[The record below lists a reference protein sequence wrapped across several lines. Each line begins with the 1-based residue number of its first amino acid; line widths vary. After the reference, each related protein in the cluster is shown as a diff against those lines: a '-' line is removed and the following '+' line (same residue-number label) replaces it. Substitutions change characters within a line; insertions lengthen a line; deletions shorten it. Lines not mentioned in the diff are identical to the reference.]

1 MLDLSKNKNL
11 GDNLAKTT
19 AQLRLRAEH
28 LLAEPSRN
36 DPRQRVLIA
45 LAGVPGSGKSTVATT
60 LLEDLNRHG
69 IRHRFTIL
77 TIMLLQDGF
86 HYSRHVLS
94 SFNDPALAFRR
105 RGAPFTFDATGFLEI
120 VKKLKQM
127 PVTGCGEHAM
137 IIGAPSFDHAEMDPV
152 PNSISLSSEARLVII
167 EGNYTLLNEAPWD
180 QIADLVDDKWFVDV
194 AEDVARLRLAARHL
208 KAGIENTMELALL
221 RADENDVPNGA
232 YIRKNLI
239 EPHVRIIN

>member
-28 LLAEPSRN
+28 LLAEQSRN

-45 LAGVPGSGKSTVATT
+45 LAGVPGSGKSTVATA

-69 IRHRFTIL
+69 IRHVAVL
-77 TIMLLQDGF
+77 PMDGF

-120 VKKLKQM
+120 VKKLKLM

-137 IIGAPSFDHAEMDPV
+137 IIRAPSFDHAEMDPV

-167 EGNYTLLNEAPWD
+167 EGNYTLLHEAPWD
-180 QIADLVDDKWFVDV
+180 QIADLVDDK
-194 AEDVARLRLAARHL
+194 
-208 KAGIENTMELALL
+208 
-221 RADENDVPNGA
+221 
-232 YIRKNLI
+232 
-239 EPHVRIIN
+239 

>member
-69 IRHRFTIL
+69 IRHVAVL
-77 TIMLLQDGF
+77 PMDGF

-180 QIADLVDDKWFVDV
+180 QIADLVDDK
-194 AEDVARLRLAARHL
+194 
-208 KAGIENTMELALL
+208 
-221 RADENDVPNGA
+221 
-232 YIRKNLI
+232 
-239 EPHVRIIN
+239 

>member
-11 GDNLAKTT
+11 GDNLAKTA

-28 LLAEPSRN
+28 LLAEQSRN

-45 LAGVPGSGKSTVATT
+45 LAGVPGSGKSTVATA

-77 TIMLLQDGF
+77 TIMLLQDEF

-120 VKKLKQM
+120 VVKLKQM
-127 PVTGCGEHAM
+127 PVTGCGKHAM
-137 IIGAPSFDHAEMDPV
+137 IIRAPSFDHAEMDPV

-194 AEDVARLRLAARHL
+194 AEDMAHLRLAARHL
-208 KAGIENTMELALL
+208 KAGIENIMELALL

-232 YIRKNLI
+232 YIRKNLV
-239 EPHVRIIN
+239 EPNVRIIN